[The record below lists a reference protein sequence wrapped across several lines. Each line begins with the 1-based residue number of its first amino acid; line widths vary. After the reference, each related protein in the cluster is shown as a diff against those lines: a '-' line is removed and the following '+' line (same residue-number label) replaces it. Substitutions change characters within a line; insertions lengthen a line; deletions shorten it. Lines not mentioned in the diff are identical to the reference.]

1 MSGTKSVMR
10 GLIRRALCAAAGS
23 LAIAGAAHAAAP
35 VLTSFDAASISASDQ
50 TARLSGG
57 VKLSDAIALPVLA
70 NGPPDLSR
78 DTVSN
83 LATSIALIDG
93 INLEVGYKADLSGR
107 SGVNAVEFSGLFLD
121 SANSSYASLASGGDF
136 VGATVALADD
146 LHVTASGARLS
157 PGYNSYTE
165 GVAAELAR
173 TGGAANPFSLRAATS
188 LLGGVTW
195 DIAKWVGLGV
205 NASQTSEHNGML
217 GTSAVGVNANTSA
230 VGVSARVALG
240 GGWVTTAA
248 YSEGVTQLDLKPGV
262 TPSLSG
268 DSLRTRSY
276 GIAIAKNG
284 LFGDDALGLAVS
296 RPAFGTEGNEFITL
310 PSGQGQPQFF
320 TRSNMLAGTTPETDI
335 EVGYVTTFMDGSV
348 ALQTNASYQ
357 MNYAGQTGATSVS
370 LLSRARIKF

>member
-1 MSGTKSVMR
+1 MR

-35 VLTSFDAASISASDQ
+35 VLTSFDAASLSASDQ
-50 TARLSGG
+50 TARLTNG
-57 VKLSDAIALPVLA
+57 VDLKDVIALPVLA

-93 INLEVGYKADLSGR
+93 INLEVGYKADLAGR
-107 SGVNAVEFSGLFLD
+107 DAAFDSSGLTVLNGLFV
-121 SANSSYASLASGGDF
+121 SSPTASYASLASGGDF

-157 PGYNSYTE
+157 PGFTTYTE
-165 GVAAELAR
+165 GAAAELAR
-173 TGGAANPFSLRAATS
+173 IGGAANQFSLRAATS

-195 DIAKWVGLGV
+195 DIAKWAGLGV

-217 GTSAVGVNANTSA
+217 GSSAAGVNANTSA

-248 YSEGVTQLDLKPGV
+248 YSEGVTQLDLKPGINA
-262 TPSLSG
+262 SLSS
-268 DSLRTRSY
+268 DALRTRSY
-276 GIAIAKNG
+276 GLAIAKNG

-296 RPAFGTEGNEFITL
+296 RPAFGTQGSEFITL

-357 MNYAGQTGATSVS
+357 MNYAGQTGATSLS